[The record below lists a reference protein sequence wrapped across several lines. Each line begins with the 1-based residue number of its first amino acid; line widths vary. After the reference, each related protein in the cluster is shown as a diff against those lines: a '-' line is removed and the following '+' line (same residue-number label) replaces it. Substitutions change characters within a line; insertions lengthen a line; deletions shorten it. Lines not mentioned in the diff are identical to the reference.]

1 MSADKRRLHAVV
13 IPQVPKLLK
22 SQSEHT
28 SNLPD
33 IKQLKAMKLMRQTME
48 PASGSAY
55 KLRNMTTRAGS
66 MKKIL
71 GPSLHSSQISMN

>member
-48 PASGSAY
+48 PASAY
-55 KLRNMTTRAGS
+55 KLRNMTCRAGS